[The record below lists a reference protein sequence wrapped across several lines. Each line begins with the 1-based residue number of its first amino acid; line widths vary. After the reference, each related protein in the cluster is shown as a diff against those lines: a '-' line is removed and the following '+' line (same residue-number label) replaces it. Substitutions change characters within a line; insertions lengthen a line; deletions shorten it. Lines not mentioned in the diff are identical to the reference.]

1 MDLKTTF
8 GTHVRHHRKA
18 RGLTQEELAARVEV
32 SVETIGKI
40 ERGAAAPSFE
50 TAERI
55 SAALKVGTAALFGA
69 PADGVQAGNRGRLI
83 LRIQQTL
90 ANFNEEQ
97 LERAAKMLEAFAG
110 R

>member
-8 GTHVRHHRKA
+8 GTHVRQHRKA
-18 RGLTQEELAARVEV
+18 QGLTQDDLAARVEV

-55 SAALKVGTAALFGA
+55 ANALLIPPTALFGA
-69 PADGVQAGNRGRLI
+69 PSDSSALSSRGRLVA
-83 LRIQQTL
+83 RIQQTL
-90 ANFNEEQ
+90 ASLNEDQ
-97 LERAAKMLEAFAG
+97 LGRAAKMLEAFAG